1 LLAGPPLPAE
11 PALILGAGL
20 AGLSAS
26 VHLRRAGVPHR
37 VFERGAAVGGH
48 AVTVEEGGYRFDRT
62 GHLLHLRDE
71 QMRRLVVGLLGD
83 KLQQIQRKSR
93 IFSHGVYTR
102 YPFQANTFGLP
113 PEVAYRC
120 LTGFFEARARP
131 PARPPENFEE
141 FCLAH
146 FGEGFSREFMIPY
159 NEKLWGVSLR
169 EITAAWCQRFVPV
182 PRVED
187 VLAGAVGLNDREL
200 GYNASFLYPRGGIGE
215 LPRALA
221 HEAGPIELNRAPRSI
236 DEQRRVVVFDDGEVG
251 YERLISTI
259 PLDALGG
266 LLTCAPP
273 AVRQAFSRL
282 RCAPLRYLDVALRA
296 PLLRDLH
303 WVYVPGARYP
313 FYRVG
318 SYSNLSPDLAPPGC
332 ASLYIEL
339 TDRGPPDLATLGPE
353 VARGLV
359 EMGLIA
365 SEGDVLFTKPR
376 HLTHAYVIFDHHYFE
391 ALAAIRPYLE
401 GCGIAS
407 TGRYGGWNYS
417 SMEDALL
424 FGRDAASTLTAPP

>member
-1 LLAGPPLPAE
+1 
-11 PALILGAGL
+11 
-20 AGLSAS
+20 
-26 VHLRRAGVPHR
+26 VHLRQAGVRHR
-37 VFERGAAVGGH
+37 VFERSAGVGGH
-48 AVTVEEGGYRFDRT
+48 AVTVEEDGYRLDRS

-83 KLQQIQRKSR
+83 KLRQIQRKSR

-120 LTGFFEARARP
+120 LTGFFEARSRP

-221 HEAGPIELNRAPRSI
+221 REAGPIELGRAPRAI
-236 DEQRRVVVFDDGEVG
+236 DEQRRVVVFDDREVG

-266 LLTCAPP
+266 LLTRAPP

-303 WVYVPGARYP
+303 WVYVPEARYP

-339 TDRGPPDLATLGPE
+339 TDRGPPDLAT
-353 VARGLV
+353 
-359 EMGLIA
+359 
-365 SEGDVLFTKPR
+365 
-376 HLTHAYVIFDHHYFE
+376 
-391 ALAAIRPYLE
+391 RPYLV

-407 TGRYGGWNYS
+407 MGRIGGWNYS